1 MAATPGPARRR
12 DAAQTRRLLLDTA
25 RHHFARHGFATTTVR
40 DIADGAGVNV
50 ALINRYFASKEGL
63 FEACLTSAVTDL
75 KQDADRSSP
84 TDIAATMAHRIVGSA
99 DDPRV
104 HEALLLLIR
113 SSGDE
118 RTDEMRRTLLHSISR
133 RLAAATTTPA
143 PAAPPD
149 PAADVDSAARPDD
162 ATVLRA
168 QILLGAVLGTALLR
182 ASIAVPPLATASEEQ
197 IADAL
202 SDLVAT
208 LLPAPPDNP
217 A

>member
-1 MAATPGPARRR
+1 MAATPRRR
-12 DAAQTRRLLLDTA
+12 DAAQTRQLLLDTA

-75 KQDADRSSP
+75 KQDADRSSSP
-84 TDIAATMAHRIVGSA
+84 ADIAATMAHRIAGSA

-104 HEALLLLIR
+104 HEALLLLVR

-118 RTDEMRRTLLHSISR
+118 RTDEMRRSLLHSISR
-133 RLAAATTTPA
+133 RLATATNPS
-143 PAAPPD
+143 
-149 PAADVDSAARPDD
+149 VREPDD
-162 ATVLRA
+162 AAVLRA
-168 QILLGAVLGTALLR
+168 QILLGAVLGTTMLR
-182 ASIAVPPLATASEEQ
+182 ASIAVPPLSTAGEEQ

-202 SDLVAT
+202 SDLVKA
-208 LLPAPPDNP
+208 LLPAP
-217 A
+217 